1 MWALW
6 KRFLEIRRQRKR
18 KKRLGALEPRRQ
30 GRSSALSRRA
40 CAFP

>member
-18 KKRLGALEPRRQ
+18 KKQLGLSCSLV
-30 GRSSALSRRA
+30 RSGESR
-40 CAFP
+40 CAMVFTER